1 MLVRSTQTRTARV
14 YDCAAMVYVF
24 VHGAADSG
32 WAWHLVAGELR
43 ARGHEA
49 LTPDLPC
56 EDPAAGLAEYADAVV
71 AAIGDR
77 SEVVVVGH
85 SLGGLT
91 APLVCDRVGARM
103 LVFAAGMVPAPGET
117 GGEWWA
123 NTGYAE
129 TAAER
134 SAYGDDERA
143 VYFHDVPG
151 PLTEEAL
158 ARTRGQAEAPLVEPW
173 PLDCAARRAHALP
186 ALPRRPHVPR
196 GVDARHGARSPR
208 ASSPTRSTAATAP
221 T

>member
-1 MLVRSTQTRTARV
+1 
-14 YDCAAMVYVF
+14 MVYVF

-91 APLVCDRVGARM
+91 APLVCARVPARM
-103 LVFAAGMVPAPGET
+103 LVFAAAMVPAPGET

-151 PLTEEAL
+151 PLTDEAL

-173 PLDCAARRAHALP
+173 PLAALP
-186 ALPRRPHVPR
+186 DV
-196 GVDARHGARSPR
+196 
-208 ASSPTRSTAATAP
+208 PTRYLLFRGDRLFPAAWTRGMVQDRLGLVPDEIDGGHCAYLSNP
-221 T
+221 AALAGRLAAYVA